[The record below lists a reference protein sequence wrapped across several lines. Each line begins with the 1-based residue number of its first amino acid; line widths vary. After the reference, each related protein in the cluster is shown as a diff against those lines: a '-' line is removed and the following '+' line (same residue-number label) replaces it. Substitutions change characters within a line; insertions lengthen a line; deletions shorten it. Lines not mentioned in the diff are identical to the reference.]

1 MEEMPRLH
9 CVILLSLNLE
19 AEGHS
24 FGASLFHV
32 LRMCTSV
39 RKLALAFGV
48 GTEQLEVILC
58 PSEDI

>member
-1 MEEMPRLH
+1 MEEMPRLP
-9 CVILLSLNLE
+9 CVIFLSLNLE

-32 LRMCTSV
+32 LRMCTNV

-48 GTEQLEVILC
+48 STEQPEVIPC
-58 PSEDI
+58 PSEDM

>member
-1 MEEMPRLH
+1 MEEMPRLP
-9 CVILLSLNLE
+9 CLILLSLNLE
-19 AEGHS
+19 AKGHS

-32 LRMCTSV
+32 LRMCTGV

-48 GTEQLEVILC
+48 STEQLKVNLR